1 MGSLTKRNQ
10 ATGFLCLTLLAAAP
24 AAAQERMYKCVDAK
38 GKTYYTQVPP
48 PECIGRDTQELN
60 KSGSLLRKNPA
71 AIQLSP
77 AQEQAREAERKKKL
91 EEEERSKEE
100 RRKNLA
106 LLNTYSSEKDIDDAR
121 ARALDEAQAA
131 IEATERSIAGAQ
143 KRRQELESE
152 KERDQ
157 RDQRQVRRG
166 QAPLRRAD
174 QRETPCPEEVGFL
187 LARQLPFQNF
197 VHLRR
202 IRLALSRLHHLTD
215 EGVERLFLPGAV
227 VFDLLRVCGED
238 LVDDFF
244 DRAGVGDLLKTALF
258 DDLIGATLSVPHR
271 EQDHSRCG
279 CV

>member
-10 ATGFLCLTLLAAAP
+10 ATGFLCLTVLAVAP

-48 PECIGRDTQELN
+48 PECLGRDTQELN

-121 ARALDEAQAA
+121 ARALDEAELA
-131 IEATERSIAGAQ
+131 IAETEKRIAGAQ
-143 KRRQELESE
+143 KRKKELESE
-152 KERDQ
+152 KEFY
-157 RDQRQVRRG
+157 VKKPM
-166 QAPLRRAD
+166 PLRLKQDIANNEIEIKN
-174 QRETPCPEEVGFL
+174 QTEL
-187 LARQLPFQNF
+187 LDAKKKEISIINAKYDSDK
-197 VHLRR
+197 RR
-202 IRLALSRLHHLTD
+202 YVELTAQ
-215 EGVERLFLPGAV
+215 G
-227 VFDLLRVCGED
+227 
-238 LVDDFF
+238 
-244 DRAGVGDLLKTALF
+244 KK
-258 DDLIGATLSVPHR
+258 
-271 EQDHSRCG
+271 
-279 CV
+279 